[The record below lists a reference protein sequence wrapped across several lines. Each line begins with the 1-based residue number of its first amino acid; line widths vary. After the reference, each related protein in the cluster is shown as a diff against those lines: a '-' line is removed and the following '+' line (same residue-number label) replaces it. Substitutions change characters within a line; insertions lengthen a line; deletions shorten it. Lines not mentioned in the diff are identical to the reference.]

1 MFGVPDIFSNLVVFE
16 RVNHCNE
23 ARQRSGHVFV
33 QYVSIWCQKSLQ
45 AKRMKH
51 NIRYS
56 VQCVT
61 NPLQNWF
68 AWHLGGAGTKT
79 SSNLHPPLQL
89 IQGRPGCLNLGRP
102 RHIDIV
108 NDAVSLSLSLSMSSF
123 FVFVYFFAC
132 FFRCLKESKKV
143 SK

>member
-1 MFGVPDIFSNLVVFE
+1 
-16 RVNHCNE
+16 
-23 ARQRSGHVFV
+23 
-33 QYVSIWCQKSLQ
+33 
-45 AKRMKH
+45 MKH

-61 NPLQNWF
+61 NPLQNGF

-108 NDAVSLSLSLSMSSF
+108 NDAVSLSLSLCRVSLCLFISLRASSG
-123 FVFVYFFAC
+123 AL
-132 FFRCLKESKKV
+132 RNRKKYQNRH
-143 SK
+143 KKGYQNQEK